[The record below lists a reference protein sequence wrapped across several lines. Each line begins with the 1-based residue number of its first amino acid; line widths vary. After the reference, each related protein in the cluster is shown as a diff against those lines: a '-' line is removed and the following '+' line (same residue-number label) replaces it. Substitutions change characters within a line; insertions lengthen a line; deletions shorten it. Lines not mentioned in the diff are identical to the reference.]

1 MNETHTKPIQLSV
14 SHTNITA
21 LLFVILIRRFHTG
34 VVLRSKII
42 LTTESVSV
50 QPLGMLLC
58 FFFGCDYY
66 SFCYVT
72 AAYNTLSSSEN
83 KARVVR

>member
-58 FFFGCDYY
+58 FFLCYYY

-72 AAYNTLSSSEN
+72 ASYNTLSSSEN
-83 KARVVR
+83 KARAVR